1 MASEQLKTN
10 NMKQN
15 DTKTDSLDIDHS
27 TGYVNKDGTVKKVY
41 ARKLWNYV
49 VETSCDSYN
58 GELEDG
64 ELEHRIK
71 GFRRMLNELLP
82 HNSRITHRSQSD

>member
-1 MASEQLKTN
+1 MTQHNNDKTTDDLAVDSASA
-10 NMKQN
+10 
-15 DTKTDSLDIDHS
+15 
-27 TGYVNKDGTVKKVY
+27 GYVNRDGTVRKVY

-49 VETSCDSYN
+49 METSCDSFN

-64 ELEHRIK
+64 ELEHRVE

-82 HNSRITHRSQSD
+82 HNSRITHRSDSD

>member
-1 MASEQLKTN
+1 MNKETSTN
-10 NMKQN
+10 TESGK
-15 DTKTDSLDIDHS
+15 LVDHS

-64 ELEHRIK
+64 ELEHRIE

-82 HNSRITHRSQSD
+82 HNVEARQNEAQPRD